1 MEFRHLRYFLVLAE
15 DLNFNR
21 AAARLHISQPPLT
34 RQIRQLEI
42 ELGVE
47 LFLRTPK
54 GVELTAAGRMFREE
68 AQRLLA
74 LSERAAER
82 ARLAGAG
89 RLGRLDVGIFGSAVL
104 NVIPRMILGFRRLY
118 PDVSVVLHNM
128 NKLEQIE
135 ALREGRITIGF
146 NRVLPPAAD
155 IVVET
160 VLKEKL
166 IVAINRNHELSHA
179 REVAI
184 ADLAGQP
191 MIIFPSA
198 PRPSF
203 ADQVY
208 TMCHAA
214 GFAPQVVQEVG
225 DAVTAAALVSSGFG
239 ICVMPESAIS
249 LQLPQVIFRRLAWP
263 HPTIDLDCL
272 HLRGDQSPILQAFL
286 DIVRGFHAPE
296 NNADAEAG

>member
-15 DLNFNR
+15 ELNFNR

-34 RQIRQLEI
+34 RQIRQLEQD
-42 ELGVE
+42 LGVE

-54 GVELTAAGRMFREE
+54 GVELTDAGRLFREE
-68 AQRLLA
+68 AGRLVSL
-74 LSERAAER
+74 AER
-82 ARLAGAG
+82 ATERTRLAGAG
-89 RLGRLDVGIFGSAVL
+89 KLGRLDVGIFGSAVL
-104 NVIPRMILGFRRLY
+104 NVIPRMILNFRRLY
-118 PDVSVVLHNM
+118 PDVSVLLHNM
-128 NKLEQIE
+128 NKTEQIE

-146 NRVLPPAAD
+146 NRVLPPAPD

-208 TMCHAA
+208 TMCHGA

-249 LQLPQVIFRRLAWP
+249 LQLPQVIFRRLSWP

-272 HLRGDQSPILQAFL
+272 YHRNDQSPILNAFL
-286 DIVRGFHAPE
+286 DIVRGFRAP
-296 NNADAEAG
+296 DTGTEAG